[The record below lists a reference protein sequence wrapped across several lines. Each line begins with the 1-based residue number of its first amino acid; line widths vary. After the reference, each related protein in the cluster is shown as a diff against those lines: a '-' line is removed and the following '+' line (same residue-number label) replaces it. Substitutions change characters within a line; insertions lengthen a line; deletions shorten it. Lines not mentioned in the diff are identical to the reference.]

1 MIKKTFNCNACKKHF
16 DAPKFYEEKHGL
28 DTPPYERIAVCPY
41 CYSSDFSEF
50 DTAVY
55 KIDVAERVLN
65 SIAFLNKF
73 GDDIKD
79 IFGSSFENSD
89 FNEGLGLLTEYI
101 DEMFDFIT
109 VQKSREILNLRS
121 QNDIEK
127 VLLYLKGEL

>member
-1 MIKKTFNCNACKKHF
+1 M
-16 DAPKFYEEKHGL
+16 
-28 DTPPYERIAVCPY
+28 
-41 CYSSDFSEF
+41 
-50 DTAVY
+50 
-55 KIDVAERVLN
+55 N

-121 QNDIEK
+121 QNDIER